1 MICEILSPSI
11 AFSRFYKLGG
21 SIIIRHIEPE
31 PMWDGSGYTF
41 THAEWI
47 PTHKIGTLAVWIIQ
61 GIEEKW
67 CWRGQQVCDML
78 LHCIDVL
85 TLWILCYLWHIPH
98 MLNSSLGILQSQP
111 QVHKDSS
118 PLKNTSWQSQ
128 GFCNKT
134 ILQKMRCWRLTLEY
148 S

>member
-1 MICEILSPSI
+1 
-11 AFSRFYKLGG
+11 
-21 SIIIRHIEPE
+21 
-31 PMWDGSGYTF
+31 
-41 THAEWI
+41 
-47 PTHKIGTLAVWIIQ
+47 
-61 GIEEKW
+61 
-67 CWRGQQVCDML
+67 ML

-98 MLNSSLGILQSQP
+98 MLNSSLGMLQSQP

-118 PLKNTSWQSQ
+118 PLKNTGWQSQ